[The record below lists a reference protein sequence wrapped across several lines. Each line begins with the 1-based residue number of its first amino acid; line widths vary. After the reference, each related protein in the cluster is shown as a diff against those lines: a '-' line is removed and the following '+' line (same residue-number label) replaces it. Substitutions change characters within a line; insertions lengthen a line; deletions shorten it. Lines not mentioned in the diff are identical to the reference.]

1 MLDSKNKKNLMEFK
15 YLRAIGIILVVL
27 GHSFPFIDSMEIL
40 NSHVYKYIHSLIYS
54 FHMPLFIMISGFF
67 GTKILKINS
76 FKEYKDFV
84 YEKFKKLIIPYLTI
98 SIFTIPIKLI
108 LNKFSQ
114 RAIVLSDIV
123 KDILL
128 YPWNN
133 PIIFFWF
140 IYVLFLIFVF
150 SPFVVKLN
158 KYFVIIAFFIFS
170 ILPIKNIEL
179 MGISTILKYS
189 IFFFAGVYLKEFYI
203 NNRVKILN
211 FKFGIL
217 NSLIFIILPL
227 IVFLLN
233 INLNFVGMNESF
245 SSIIINSF
253 FILKAFLGIYI
264 CFILSKIIF
273 NFNQNEKLLNIISD
287 YSFDIYLLSWF
298 PQVFLKILDVQIL
311 KSNYMENS
319 FAYAK
324 LSLIS
329 FLLGLIIPILISMIL
344 LRKFRITRKLL
355 LGIVE

>member
-1 MLDSKNKKNLMEFK
+1 MIASKNKQSLMEFK

-40 NSHVYKYIHSLIYS
+40 NSHIYKYIHSLIYS

-76 FKEYKDFV
+76 FKEYKAFISD
-84 YEKFKKLIIPYLTI
+84 KFQKLIIPYLTI
-98 SIFTIPIKLI
+98 SVFTIPIKFI

-114 RAIVLSDIV
+114 REIVLSDIV
-123 KDILL
+123 KDVLL

-150 SPFVVKLN
+150 SPIIAKLN
-158 KYFVIIAFFIFS
+158 KYLVLITFLIFS
-170 ILPIKNIEL
+170 IFPIKNIEL

-189 IFFFAGVYLKEFYI
+189 IFFFIGVYSREFYI
-203 NNRVKILN
+203 NNRMKILN

-217 NSLIFIILPL
+217 NSLIFIIIPL

-233 INLNFVGMNESF
+233 INLNFVGMNEFF
-245 SSIIINSF
+245 STIIINSF

-264 CFILSKIIF
+264 CFVISKIIF
-273 NFNQNEKLLNIISD
+273 NVNQNQKFLNLLSD
-287 YSFDIYLLSWF
+287 YLLSWF
-298 PQVFLKILDVQIL
+298 PQVFLRILDVQIL
-311 KSNYMENS
+311 KSNYMESS
-319 FAYAK
+319 FAYGK
-324 LSLIS
+324 LSIIS
-329 FLLGLIIPILISMIL
+329 SLFGLIIPILVSMFL
-344 LRKFRITRKLL
+344 LRKFKITRKLV
-355 LGIVE
+355 LGIVR